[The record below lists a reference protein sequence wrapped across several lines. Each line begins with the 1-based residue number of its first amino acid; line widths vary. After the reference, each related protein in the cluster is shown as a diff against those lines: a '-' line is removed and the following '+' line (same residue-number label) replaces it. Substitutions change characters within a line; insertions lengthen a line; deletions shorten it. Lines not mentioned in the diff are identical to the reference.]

1 MKPKFRILK
10 DWKITYS
17 KSNKYFGQANVMPE
31 KKRATIYPWEKKS
44 KEPSDY
50 KIHELLHCSI
60 RALVHEFLYEDTE
73 KFLRT
78 EEEFVQDIC
87 LIIRGSK

>member
-17 KSNKYFGQANVMPE
+17 KSNRYFGQASVNTE

-50 KIHELLHCSI
+50 KVHELLHCSI
-60 RALVHEFLYEDTE
+60 RALLKMRRNTKEI
-73 KFLRT
+73 RIA
-78 EEEFVQDIC
+78 EEELIQDIC
-87 LIIRGSK
+87 LIIRGEKS